1 MHRPSFVCVC
11 FPPDLCREIDAR
23 AINIAARRIL
33 GVDRTAR
40 IGTLRFVA
48 GTFSYRHLLVM
59 HLAEQ
64 SDLVIRANNSGIQ
77 KGTITALCKAYNTK
91 HLRPETLTII
101 IPVERILE
109 SEVSQT
115 TERVW
120 RGTTW
125 KYVSY
130 PTGWRDDAIREIGG
144 ANYSK
149 EIRASLFRS
158 EGTFQFEGTH

>member
-1 MHRPSFVCVC
+1 MEVGLLKMTHDALIGSVLRYAQAFLGVC

-23 AINIAARRIL
+23 VINVAARRIL

-77 KGTITALCKAYNTK
+77 KGAIKALCKAYNTK
-91 HLRPETLTII
+91 HLRPE
-101 IPVERILE
+101 
-109 SEVSQT
+109 
-115 TERVW
+115 
-120 RGTTW
+120 
-125 KYVSY
+125 
-130 PTGWRDDAIREIGG
+130 
-144 ANYSK
+144 
-149 EIRASLFRS
+149 
-158 EGTFQFEGTH
+158 H